1 MPSGVYVVT
10 LLINFILF
18 FILLIK
24 NVDREP
30 HNRYLRIYRLE
41 IAFVSISLIQYILN
55 FIIINSHLPK
65 DFAFYVM
72 GKIRFVCI
80 LIASPLALYSYYIL
94 AKDDGYN
101 GSFVPLLIIS
111 VIMIISGTLMDF
123 FRENK
128 KVVIYFNLLF
138 LIGYGLLVWQITRL
152 MKFFKNEDI
161 YGKRMEKHN
170 LGFFFIFGWFV
181 YLVALNMSPIYET
194 KFILYSISDFITK
207 GLYSFAANTAI

>member
-1 MPSGVYVVT
+1 MPSGNYVVT

-24 NVDREP
+24 NVGREP

-65 DFAFYVM
+65 DLALYVM
-72 GKIRFVCI
+72 GKIRFVCN

-94 AKDDGYN
+94 AKDDGYK

-111 VIMIISGTLMDF
+111 MTMIICGTLIDF
-123 FRENK
+123 VRQNRK
-128 KVVIYFNLLF
+128 GLMIFNFIF
-138 LIGYGLLVWQITRL
+138 LIGYGLLVWQISRL

-161 YGKRMEKHN
+161 YGKRTEKHN
-170 LGFFFIFGWFV
+170 LGFFFIFGWLV
-181 YLVALNMSPIYET
+181 YLIGLNMSPIHET